1 MSCGIALIRRIRTPA
16 MKPTLSTSSALDLD
30 LPTAPGPLRSHS
42 PKRIV
47 WLTFMRETAE
57 RTRRYLERHD
67 DRERRARSRNPDPFV
82 WP

>member
-1 MSCGIALIRRIRTPA
+1 
-16 MKPTLSTSSALDLD
+16 MKPALSSVPPLDLD
-30 LPTAPGPLRSHS
+30 LPMAPGPLRSHS
-42 PKRIV
+42 SERIA
-47 WLTFMRETAE
+47 WQTFMQETAE